1 MHATRHT
8 LVPTR
13 RRLRYVLFLK
23 SQGPERD
30 RCPLALESA
39 ATRNHLIRTVQW
51 KRGGIAV
58 VLAGPGRTEHGRER
72 EGETRREWY
81 IRAQRNDRGEDVL
94 LYQCKWDA
102 SVFPLIQIA
111 V

>member
-72 EGETRREWY
+72 ERE
-81 IRAQRNDRGEDVL
+81 RRGESGT
-94 LYQCKWDA
+94 YARKET
-102 SVFPLIQIA
+102 IA
-111 V
+111 AKTFCFISANGMPACFH